1 MRVSITFI
9 NNSDSIRNS
18 MLPYLDVTHHLSTKM
33 TYIIQ
38 LVTCLSF
45 NFQCKTLAE
54 KKKDSERFM
63 VSNYIHCKTICSFA
77 KAKKVVCIN

>member
-1 MRVSITFI
+1 MRFSMTFI

-18 MLPYLDVTHHLSTKM
+18 MLPYLDVTHRLSTKM

-38 LVTCLSF
+38 LCTYLSF

>member
-1 MRVSITFI
+1 
-9 NNSDSIRNS
+9 
-18 MLPYLDVTHHLSTKM
+18 M
-33 TYIIQ
+33 TYVIQ
-38 LVTCLSF
+38 LGTCLSF

>member
-1 MRVSITFI
+1 MRFSMTFI
-9 NNSDSIRNS
+9 NNFNNIQNRVLPFSVVISI
-18 MLPYLDVTHHLSTKM
+18 KM
-33 TYIIQ
+33 TYVFQ
-38 LVTCLSF
+38 LGPFLSS

-77 KAKKVVCIN
+77 EAKKVVCIN

>member
-1 MRVSITFI
+1 MTFI
-9 NNSDSIRNS
+9 NNSDNIRNS
-18 MLPYLDVTHHLSTKM
+18 ILPYYVL
-33 TYIIQ
+33 Q
-38 LVTCLSF
+38 LGPFLSF

>member
-1 MRVSITFI
+1 
-9 NNSDSIRNS
+9 
-18 MLPYLDVTHHLSTKM
+18 MLPYLDVTHHLAYRPM
-33 TYIIQ
+33 TYVFQ
-38 LVTCLSF
+38 LGPCLSS
-45 NFQCKTLAE
+45 NIQCKTLAE